1 MMNFMGKKD
10 KNSPNQNQIEEIDE
24 IAKINF
30 LDDDNDTK
38 PNVDALERSS
48 ELFTQLDSMI
58 QAVQHESSA
67 MDAMREKLR
76 ELDNMKSQLSAL
88 TKRLLEAD
96 QNNLYLKGSLMKLQD
111 AYSEMKKSKQTL
123 ESQIIPI
130 RNEYNRS
137 MQMYKNENIA
147 RLSAQQENTMLKE
160 RIRQLEEEN
169 NGLLHENKSI
179 PSLNESLDIVKSD
192 LSQLRQKYKQDRKQM
207 EGTLRRMEDHSRAL
221 EFNRN
226 ETRKLAMNL
235 LECTDGDMKSR
246 RKHALLQQQQQQQQ
260 HGNGNMPQIKDAL
273 SPTNLGQNQ
282 PNLQQYMQMQQPP
295 GKTYSESPD
304 NFNAKANMNAVNS
317 GLLTYFG

>member
-1 MMNFMGKKD
+1 MNFMGMKD
-10 KNSPNQNQIEEIDE
+10 KNSPTKSEEIDE
-24 IAKINF
+24 IAKMN
-30 LDDDNDTK
+30 LTDDGTK

-96 QNNLYLKGSLMKLQD
+96 QNNLNLKGTLMKLQD
-111 AYSEMKKSKQTL
+111 AYSEMKKSKQAL

-160 RIRQLEEEN
+160 RIKQLQEEN
-169 NGLLHENKSI
+169 DGLRHENKSI

-207 EGTLRRMEDHSRAL
+207 EGTLRRMEEHSRAL

-235 LECTDGDMKSR
+235 LECTDGDMNSR
-246 RKHALLQQQQQQQQ
+246 RKQQQQQ
-260 HGNGNMPQIKDAL
+260 HGHGGVSNMPQIKDAL

-295 GKTYSESPD
+295 GNTYSESPD
-304 NFNAKANMNAVNS
+304 NFNAKANTNAANS